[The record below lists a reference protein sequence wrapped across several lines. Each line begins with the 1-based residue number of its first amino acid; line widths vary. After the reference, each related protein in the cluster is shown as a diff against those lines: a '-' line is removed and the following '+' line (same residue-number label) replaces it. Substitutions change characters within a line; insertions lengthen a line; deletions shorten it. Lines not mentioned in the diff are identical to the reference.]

1 MMHVI
6 KDAVHG
12 NIRISDVELKLI
24 DTPEMQRLRGIK
36 QMAVAYLV
44 YPGANHTRFEHSLG
58 TMHITGEICENL
70 SLSDDETKTMRAAA
84 LLHDV
89 GHTAFSHENE
99 GILVRKRMGNHE
111 QRGVEVVREG
121 RSGGI
126 LEESGYDVKR
136 VCSIIGGEERCGII
150 NFDLGSDRMDYL
162 LRDSHYTGVAYG
174 VIDCDRLVHTIR
186 LKGGKAVVEW
196 GGIEAAESLLIA
208 RFLMFSSVYY
218 HHAVRIASAMLG
230 RAVEFALED
239 EVISLEELLCCSD
252 AELGSVLERG
262 ERSGRLLGRIR
273 RRELYKRA
281 YELEFHKL
289 NARGMELFR
298 NYWKMREAE
307 RKIREESGVEDVI
320 LECRQ
325 GYDEKFGESRV
336 SILKGAKE
344 YPLEELSEI
353 VGAIRRTEEMR
364 RRAIVA
370 CPKGDRGRV
379 ESACKRFF
387 KKFIKDYTK

>member
-12 NIRISDVELKLI
+12 NIRVSDAELMVI
-24 DTPEMQRLRGIK
+24 DTPEMQKLRGIK

-58 TMHITGEICENL
+58 TMHITGRICENL
-70 SLSDDETKTMRAAA
+70 SLSEDETKNMRAAA

-89 GHTAFSHENE
+89 GHTAFSHESE

-111 QRGVEVVREG
+111 QRGVETLTKG
-121 RSGGI
+121 GSGEI
-126 LEESGYDVKR
+126 LEDNGYDLKR
-136 VCSIIGGEERCGII
+136 ICALIGGDEKGGII

-174 VIDCDRLVHTIR
+174 VIDWDRLVHTIR
-186 LKGGKAVVEW
+186 LKGGRAVLEW

-230 RAVEFALED
+230 RAVELALED
-239 EVISLEELLCCSD
+239 GDVTTAEITDCND
-252 AELGSVLERG
+252 AELGFALRKE
-262 ERSGRLLGRIR
+262 ERSGRLIERVER
-273 RRELYKRA
+273 RKLFKRA
-281 YELEFHKL
+281 YELEL
-289 NARGMELFR
+289 NRLNRRGRELFG
-298 NYWKMREAE
+298 NYWSIKKVEDE
-307 RKIREESGVEDVI
+307 IREKSGIEDII

-325 GYDEKFGESRV
+325 GYDEKFGESSV
-336 SILKGAKE
+336 HILKGSRE
-344 YPLEELSEI
+344 YPLERLSEI
-353 VGAIRRTEEMR
+353 VGAIRKTEEMR
-364 RRAIVA
+364 MRAIVA
-370 CPKGDRGRV
+370 CPKEQRKRV
-379 ESACKRFF
+379 GLVCERFF
-387 KKFIKDYTK
+387 RQFVG